1 MNEEV
6 NHIGIYTGIDELDVY
21 YDNEDA
27 EDDLLKS
34 CDAAGTADVDVPAA
48 EKVPGLCNLEEG
60 FWKTREKYGYIN
72 LKYWAKVTGYKMDE
86 ILHLANG
93 IYIWQDP
100 VRYEL
105 SDEDRYSG
113 WITREEMLT
122 GNLVEKYHKTEK
134 YHEQTGL
141 YEENLKLLKANLPEE
156 VLGDEL
162 YIGMGVTCLMH
173 IILVTRLKVIT
184 IIKKHGKSY
193 VRAGH

>member
-34 CDAAGTADVDVPAA
+34 CDAAGTAGVDVAAA
-48 EKVPGLCNLEEG
+48 EKVSGLCNLEEG

-105 SDEDRYSG
+105 SQ
-113 WITREEMLT
+113 LT
-122 GNLVEKYHKTEK
+122 ERKRKQNLETTFQNSKR
-134 YHEQTGL
+134 Q
-141 YEENLKLLKANLPEE
+141 ENQ
-156 VLGDEL
+156 
-162 YIGMGVTCLMH
+162 IS
-173 IILVTRLKVIT
+173 
-184 IIKKHGKSY
+184 IKSEY
-193 VRAGH
+193 